1 MVSRSMRAKARSA
14 AIDLVEAVVGERLG
28 ERLAEHL
35 PPLLEQEQRDRLRR
49 QQRGMHDQ
57 RLDRGMQLAGLL
69 DGEREGLRHR
79 QAVVILGRRV
89 ARVVEQ
95 SRRRRLETLAVV
107 VERLL
112 QPLAIGGRLL
122 MGERQPAQRLRQ
134 GLRGGALVGAAGARH
149 QIVGAGR
156 LGPDADRDRRGDPA
170 PSLRVRG
177 DQHLAAAA
185 ARQVGLERVGIRR
198 IVEDEQDAFALVPQP
213 LHHHRKRRR
222 LLVVGADPAEPHPE
236 RHQIGAHAGLG
247 LRPDP
252 PGRPVVAAIEL
263 RVGGRERGLADAAH
277 AMQRRDGAEP
287 RPSLACRGGVLSA
300 AAMAASSASRPMK
313 WVGTRIG
320 MLETANTWPGKA
332 ALCGAARL
340 AHEFLEARAR
350 RLLGH
355 AVELAAADV
364 IDQRR
369 QPARLHH
376 HEQHE
381 AGAVL
386 GRLPQRRVALQ
397 RRVGGLEV
405 LVRHHAEH
413 VIGGV
418 VARLHPG
425 VDVVAALD
433 LPFVDVGRVGEGLEL
448 LADPLRPVAVAAGIG
463 DEIVRHQPQSRA
475 GPLRTGRN
483 PHDRRRAER
492 AQAGARLPDSCAAL
506 LTAPFN
512 PRHD

>member
-1 MVSRSMRAKARSA
+1 M
-14 AIDLVEAVVGERLG
+14 
-28 ERLAEHL
+28 
-35 PPLLEQEQRDRLRR
+35 
-49 QQRGMHDQ
+49 
-57 RLDRGMQLAGLL
+57 
-69 DGEREGLRHR
+69 
-79 QAVVILGRRV
+79 
-89 ARVVEQ
+89 
-95 SRRRRLETLAVV
+95 
-107 VERLL
+107 
-112 QPLAIGGRLL
+112 
-122 MGERQPAQRLRQ
+122 
-134 GLRGGALVGAAGARH
+134 
-149 QIVGAGR
+149 
-156 LGPDADRDRRGDPA
+156 
-170 PSLRVRG
+170 
-177 DQHLAAAA
+177 
-185 ARQVGLERVGIRR
+185 
-198 IVEDEQDAFALVPQP
+198 PQP
-213 LHHHRKRRR
+213 LHHDRQRRL
-222 LLVVGADPAEPHPE
+222 LLVVGADPAEPHAE

-252 PGRPVVAAIEL
+252 PGRPVVAAMQL

-277 AMQRRDGAEP
+277 ARAASRWP
-287 RPSLACRGGVLSA
+287 NPTLLACGEAALSA
-300 AAMAASSASRPMK
+300 ASMAASSSSRPMK

-332 ALCGAARL
+332 ALCGRRAAR
-340 AHEFLEARAR
+340 HEFAEARAR

-397 RRVGGLEV
+397 GRVGGLQV

-418 VARLHPG
+418 VARFHPG

-483 PHDRRRAER
+483 PHDRRRPGR
-492 AQAGARLPDSCAAL
+492 AQAGAAVPNSCAAL
-506 LTAPFN
+506 LMAAINRSHDQKLRCRRRRAAGSPLPRIVLEERGQTMKNPGKSLAAPD
-512 PRHD
+512 RAKIARLG